1 MTFPWKTA
9 LVVGASSGIG
19 KAIAE
24 ELLRS
29 NVSVAMVARR
39 LEPMEEIERN
49 APEGVEAF
57 AYAHDV
63 KNYDATPELF
73 QEIAEDLGGLDLIVY
88 ASGVMPDVDEH
99 EFNFTKDR
107 EILEVNS
114 VAAFAWLD
122 EAAKRFERTKQG
134 TIVGISSI
142 AGDRGRRGSPAYCTS
157 KAALTTYLE
166 SLRNRLSRS
175 GVHVVT
181 VKPGPIDTPM
191 TKGKA
196 NLPGMVSAE
205 RAAHEI
211 LIAAKK
217 NKHNAYIPFRWAI
230 VAFVIKRIPSFIFR
244 HLPI

>member
-1 MTFPWKTA
+1 MQ
-9 LVVGASSGIG
+9 
-19 KAIAE
+19 
-24 ELLRS
+24 
-29 NVSVAMVARR
+29 
-39 LEPMEEIERN
+39 EIERN
-49 APEGVEAF
+49 APEGVDAY

-73 QEIAEDLGGLDLIVY
+73 QEITEDLGGLDLIIY
-88 ASGVMPDVDEH
+88 SSGVMPDVDEH
-99 EFNFTKDR
+99 EFNFAKDR
-107 EILEVNS
+107 EILEVNT

-122 EAAKRFERTKQG
+122 EAAKRFEQTKQG

-191 TKGKA
+191 TGGKA
-196 NLPGMVSAE
+196 NPGMVSAE

-211 LIAAKK
+211 LIAAMK
-217 NKHNAYIPFRWAI
+217 NKHNAYIPFRWAV
-230 VAFVIKRIPSFIFR
+230 VAFVIKRIPSFVFR
-244 HLPI
+244 HLSV